1 MINVCGGGKYGY
13 IRARGRE
20 KERERENVVSLS
32 ILVTLQRY
40 I

>member
-1 MINVCGGGKYGY
+1 MYAGEVSTGISGRGGERK
-13 IRARGRE
+13 R
-20 KERERENVVSLS
+20 ERERENVVSLS